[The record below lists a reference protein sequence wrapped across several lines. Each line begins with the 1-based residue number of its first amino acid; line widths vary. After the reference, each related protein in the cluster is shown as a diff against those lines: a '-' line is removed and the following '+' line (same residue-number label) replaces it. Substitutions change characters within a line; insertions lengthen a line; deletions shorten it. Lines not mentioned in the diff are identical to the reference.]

1 MNKLLNTI
9 RAFWQNSIRHQLIA
23 GIVTVHA
30 AIMTLLVIDIVGDQH
45 DFLHRQSMAQAT
57 SLAESLAA
65 SSTSWVLSNDV
76 VGLQEVIRSV
86 MRYPDLRYAMLLS
99 RDLKVLGHNDFRN
112 AGRYLQDP
120 TSRVLLDS
128 PPEPTTI
135 VTDDDLIDVAV
146 PVMAGKRFLGW
157 ARIGLGQERIVGS
170 LRQTRIDGIYYT
182 LAAIAIGTLFAVL
195 MAGWLTR
202 RLQSL
207 ADGTMRVR
215 SGERGFRL
223 DFPRKDEI
231 GRLGDDFNLMLGALE
246 EDEKRIREYQS
257 DMKLSNAR
265 LNGIIDGSP
274 DLIAALDIDYRY
286 LAFNDAF
293 EREFKEIFGKQ
304 IHLGMS
310 IFEALAHLPE
320 EMENTVAL
328 WTRALSGESFTLSS
342 EFGAASLQRKTYE
355 LSFSPIKDENG
366 EIVGAAHIVRDIT
379 LRKRMEEMARQD
391 EMRLESTLRISQ
403 HAAGSQ
409 RELLDFALNEALTL
423 SGSKLGYI
431 YFYDEETRQFTLH
444 SWSHEVME
452 ECAILNPETVYD
464 CDKTGLWGEA
474 VRQRKAIVVNDF
486 AAPNP
491 LKKGYPEGHAHLYR
505 YFTIPVFSEGRI
517 VAVVGVANK
526 ATDYTENDVAQLT
539 MMMDSIWKIAARKR
553 TEELL
558 AKKTAELQRSN
569 QELEQFAYVASHD
582 LQEPLR
588 MVSSYVQLLAR
599 RYKGKLDQDADEF
612 IDFAVDGAT
621 RMQRLIN
628 DLLLYSRVGTR
639 GKPFEPTDSYQ
650 ALAAALDNLQLAIQD
665 NNATVTHDPL
675 PAVMADGS
683 QLVQLFQNLIGNAIK
698 FHGTEKPLV
707 HVGARRQ
714 DNEWVFS
721 IRDNGIGIAP
731 ENFER
736 IFVIFQRLHG
746 RGEYPGTGIGL
757 AVCKRIIERHG
768 GKIWL
773 ESEPGKGTTFH
784 FTLAA
789 AHIDEQLQ

>member
-1 MNKLLNTI
+1 MNKLLTDI
-9 RAFWQNSIRHQLIA
+9 RAFWRKSIRHQLIA
-23 GIVTVHA
+23 GIVSVHA
-30 AIMTLLVIDIVGDQH
+30 VIMTLLVIDMVGNQQ
-45 DFLHRQSMAQAT
+45 DFLHQQSEAQAA

-65 SSTSWVLSNDV
+65 SSTSWVLSSDV

-99 RDLKVLGHNDFRN
+99 RDLKVLGHNDLHN
-112 AGRYLQDP
+112 TGRYLQDP
-120 TSRVLLDS
+120 VSRTLLGS
-128 PPEPTTI
+128 SAESRTLI
-135 VTDDDLIDVAV
+135 ADDDLVDIAV
-146 PVMAGKRFLGW
+146 PVKAGDRFLGW
-157 ARIGLGQERIVGS
+157 ARIGLGQERIAGN
-170 LRQTRIDGIYYT
+170 LRQARIHGGLYI
-182 LAAIAIGTLFAVL
+182 LAAVAIGTLFAVL
-195 MAGWLTR
+195 MANWLTR
-202 RLQSL
+202 RLQKL
-207 ADGTMRVR
+207 ANGTTRVR
-215 SGERGFRL
+215 NGERGFRL

-231 GRLGDDFNLMLGALE
+231 GRLGDDFNLMLGTLE

-257 DMKLSNAR
+257 DLKLSNAR

-286 LAFNDAF
+286 LAFNDAY
-293 EREFKEIFGKQ
+293 EREFEKIFGKR

-328 WTRALSGESFTLSS
+328 WTRALDGESFTLSS
-342 EFGAASLQRKTYE
+342 EFGAASLQRKAYE

-366 EIVGAAHIVRDIT
+366 EIIGAAHIVRDIT
-379 LRKRMEEMARQD
+379 LRKRMEEIGRQD
-391 EMRLESTLRISQ
+391 EMRLESILRISQ
-403 HAAGSQ
+403 HAADTQ
-409 RELLDFALNEALTL
+409 HELLDFALNEALTL

-431 YFYDEETRQFTLH
+431 YFYDEDTRLFTLH
-444 SWSHEVME
+444 SWSHEVMQ
-452 ECAILNPETVYD
+452 ECAILNPETVYEL
-464 CDKTGLWGEA
+464 DKTGLWGEA
-474 VRQRKAIVVNDF
+474 VRQRKAIVINDF

-491 LKKGYPEGHAHLYR
+491 HRKGYPEGHAHLER

-526 ATDYTENDVAQLT
+526 PTDYTENDVTQLT
-539 MMMDSIWKIAARKR
+539 LMMDSIWKIAERRR

-650 ALAAALDNLQLAIQD
+650 ALAAALDNLMLAIQD

-675 PAVMADGS
+675 PTVMADGS
-683 QLVQLFQNLIGNAIK
+683 QLVQLFQNLVGNAIK
-698 FHGTEKPLV
+698 FHGEEKPVV
-707 HVGARRQ
+707 HVSASQQGK
-714 DNEWVFS
+714 EWTFS
-721 IRDNGIGIAP
+721 VRDNGIGIAP

-757 AVCKRIIERHG
+757 AVCKRIVERHG

-773 ESEPGKGTTFH
+773 ESEPGKGTTFY
-784 FTLAA
+784 FTLTAA
-789 AHIDEQLQ
+789 RAEDDE